1 MASKLTDQERAD
13 LVAYLDGELEA
24 EPAQGIEAKLAQ
36 DPAARAEAEQL
47 RRAWDLLDYLP
58 KPEPS
63 ASFTHRTLE
72 RVGPVLTNV
81 RAKRAPFRLP
91 RWAFGAGW
99 AAAVLLAL
107 AGGYSAVML
116 LPPGG
121 GGQRGNETSDQELV
135 RDLRVIENKR
145 MYELVDDFEFLK
157 DLDHPDLFGEDPHGS

>member
-1 MASKLTDQERAD
+1 MASKLTEQERAD

-24 EPAQGIEAKLAQ
+24 EPAQALEAKLAQ
-36 DPAARAEAEQL
+36 NPAARAEVEQL

-72 RVGPVLTNV
+72 RVGPVVTGAQV
-81 RAKRAPFRLP
+81 KRTPSRLP
-91 RWAFGAGW
+91 RWAFGIGW

-107 AGGYSAVML
+107 GGGYLAL
-116 LPPGG
+116 ALWPKGG
-121 GGQRGNETSDQELV
+121 AGQRGDEVRDQELV
-135 RDLRVIENKR
+135 RDLRVIDNKR

-157 DLDHPDLFGEDPHGS
+157 DLDHPDLFGEDPHGF